1 MLLTVTLVTMAA
13 ACGDT
18 TTSAGPSGGG
28 SASTRPGVLI
38 ARVGDPLP
46 PLTLARHDGS
56 ELDVAGLAGTPT
68 VINFWAPWCVPCVI
82 EMPAIEEVHQELG
95 DDVRFVGIAAT
106 GMASEELEVIE
117 RTGVTY
123 DIVRDPDGSAMFA
136 FGVMGIPTTIF
147 VGADGRLVR
156 IHPGEIDEGEL
167 RDGIDELLA
176 G

>member
-1 MLLTVTLVTMAA
+1 MAA
-13 ACGDT
+13 ACGDDT
-18 TTSAGPSGGG
+18 PSAG
-28 SASTRPGVLI
+28 SADGDPTSTRPGVLI

-46 PLTLARHDGS
+46 PLALARHDGS

-68 VINFWAPWCVPCVI
+68 VLNFWAPWCVPCVV
-82 EMPAIEEVHQELG
+82 EMPAIEGVHQELG
-95 DDVRFVGIAAT
+95 DEVRFVGVAAT
-106 GMASEELEVIE
+106 SMASEELEVVE

-156 IHPGEIDEGEL
+156 IHPGEIDESEL